1 MAVLVVCVCGVRV
14 CGVYVCVCVCERERV
29 SVLKKNPPSL
39 YTKEFSWPRFAS
51 RQEKRLSRRF
61 CFTSFTFPGSPV
73 RRGETT
79 SFTTHRLFLSSF
91 SLLPSPPPP
100 PLLPPLYLLHTNSPS
115 PSIFSLALCLLYPSS
130 SSSSSS
136 STGESYL
143 LLLEAFCKEDVFF
156 FFFFC
161 AASARLRAPPALP
174 FVDTATLTSGHVFG
188 LFITN
193 SEFIAR

>member
-1 MAVLVVCVCGVRV
+1 M
-14 CGVYVCVCVCERERV
+14 
-29 SVLKKNPPSL
+29 LKKNPPSL

-51 RQEKRLSRRF
+51 RQEKRLSLRF

-91 SLLPSPPPP
+91 SLLPSP
-100 PLLPPLYLLHTNSPS
+100 LLPPLYLLHTNSPS
-115 PSIFSLALCLLYPSS
+115 PSTFSLALCLLYPS

-143 LLLEAFCKEDVFF
+143 LLLEAFCKEDVFLRVF
-156 FFFFC
+156 LC
-161 AASARLRAPPALP
+161 GECTLACSSSAPLRRHRHANVWPCFRPLHYQQRVHRAL
-174 FVDTATLTSGHVFG
+174 VLRRWLRSAC
-188 LFITN
+188 
-193 SEFIAR
+193 

>member
-1 MAVLVVCVCGVRV
+1 M
-14 CGVYVCVCVCERERV
+14 
-29 SVLKKNPPSL
+29 LKKIPPSL

-51 RQEKRLSRRF
+51 RQEKRLSLRF

-91 SLLPSPPPP
+91 SLLPSP
-100 PLLPPLYLLHTNSPS
+100 LLPPLYLLHTNSPS
-115 PSIFSLALCLLYPSS
+115 PSTFSLALCLLYPS

-143 LLLEAFCKEDVFF
+143 LLLEAFCKEDVFLRVF
-156 FFFFC
+156 LFLFFC